1 MRTNSMIKTFEHWQA
16 LHRWLSRGL
25 EFSAHRPS
33 VHSLPSSA
41 FTVFKGHGTLFDLY
55 RQQTHMD
62 YTYIYP
68 LKTLIHIKQ
77 FILKI
82 KKKGSKREKSGVVL
96 QHCDPSTWEAKV
108 DGSVW
113 GLPGQP
119 GLYRGILSHHPQKQ
133 KHEIRI
139 HMRVTFATCQ
149 PDSPRE
155 YPR

>member
-1 MRTNSMIKTFEHWQA
+1 
-16 LHRWLSRGL
+16 
-25 EFSAHRPS
+25 
-33 VHSLPSSA
+33 
-41 FTVFKGHGTLFDLY
+41 
-55 RQQTHMD
+55 MD

-96 QHCDPSTWEAKV
+96 QWFDSSTWEAKV
-108 DGSVW
+108 GGSVW
-113 GLPGQP
+113 GLLGQL
-119 GLYRGILSHHPQKQ
+119 GLFRGILSYHQQQQ
-133 KHEIRI
+133 KHEIKI
-139 HMRVTFATCQ
+139 HMRVSFATCQ